1 MTGRRAALAAPAR
14 PAGGAVA
21 VAPVL
26 GLAAF
31 ASLLML
37 AVALPIVMGGPL
49 PPGDGGLF
57 YVIVRRLMERPGD
70 LSPLAWS
77 GMELPL
83 GYPPLGFYLAAA
95 LARLGMAPEE
105 AMRAVALGGTVLAAG
120 AGSVVL
126 WRLASSP
133 QAAWA
138 AALLLIG
145 LPRFWAGQ
153 LAGGG
158 VTRAPG
164 LFFCLLAWLAALG
177 PSGPRARALLAGALA
192 GVAMLFHPEM
202 GLYGAAGAIF
212 LMAARAEKG
221 TRLQAP
227 GYGLLVCPVAALVS
241 SPWWASVAVRYGVG
255 TLLGTAAGSQ
265 GGAELRL
272 LAPLLPP
279 VYGEAAP
286 WPVAIAA
293 MAGTVAMAARGR
305 WLPLAMAAWLVIVDP
320 RKGTVA
326 AALPLALGGGE
337 ALWALARPL
346 VGRWQGAA
354 AAAAAGVCALVLWAV
369 AGAHASP
376 AWPLVKAGSGDLAT
390 MAALDR
396 LLGLD
401 GRVLVL
407 TGQHWARDP
416 WSDWGPALTGREF
429 VLTVQGS
436 EWLGPEE
443 FGARRQRYRAVQE
456 CAAAGDVACIEGW
469 LRELRPD
476 VVWVTRACPCREV
489 EGWLR
494 QMAAAP
500 LGEGL
505 YLLGEGVSDNLR

>member
-1 MTGRRAALAAPAR
+1 MTGRGAALAAPAR
-14 PAGGAVA
+14 PARAA
-21 VAPVL
+21 LAATPTL
-26 GLAAF
+26 ALAAF

-70 LSPLAWS
+70 RSPLAWS
-77 GMELPL
+77 GTELPL

-105 AMRAVALGGTVLAAG
+105 AMRTVALGGTVLAAG
-120 AGSVVL
+120 AGALAL
-126 WRLASSP
+126 WRLASAP
-133 QAAWA
+133 QAAWV
-138 AALLLIG
+138 AALLMIG

-164 LFFCLLAWLAALG
+164 LFFCVLAWLAALG
-177 PSGPRARALLAGALA
+177 PARLRTRAVLAGALA

-202 GLYGAAGAIF
+202 GLYGAAGALF

-221 TRLQAP
+221 TRLGAL
-227 GYGLLVCPVAALVS
+227 GCGLLVCLVAALVS

-255 TLLGTAAGSQ
+255 TLLGAAAGSQ

-272 LAPLLPP
+272 LVPLLPP

-286 WPVAIAA
+286 WPVAAVA
-293 MAGTVAMAARGR
+293 MAGTVAIAARGK
-305 WLPLAMAAWLVIVDP
+305 WLPLLMAAWLVMVDP
-320 RKGTVA
+320 RKGTVV

-346 VGRWQGAA
+346 ATRWKGAA
-354 AAAAAGVCALVLWAV
+354 AALAVGACALVIWTA
-369 AGAHASP
+369 ARAHASP
-376 AWPLVKAGSGDLAT
+376 SWPLVKVSTAELAA
-390 MAALDR
+390 MEEVERSLPP
-396 LLGLD
+396 G

-407 TGQHWARDP
+407 AGGPWVRDP

-436 EWLGPEE
+436 EWLGPQE
-443 FGARRQRYRAVQE
+443 FGARRERYRAVQE
-456 CAAAGDVACIEGW
+456 CAAAGDVGCIEGW

-476 VVWVTRACPCREV
+476 AVWVTRGCPCHEV
-489 EGWLR
+489 EERLQ
-494 QMAAAP
+494 QMGAAP
-500 LGEGL
+500 LSGGL